1 MGSYGVAYTDSVTKG
16 ESFAAIIELYSEFN
30 TETMTGTPL
39 DLTGCSATGYVT
51 PNFNSSIQ
59 TPLTIVFDTP
69 PTTGVIFFSM
79 SESTVET
86 LQVGINKLRIY
97 LTDNS
102 GSVDLL
108 LESPSFTVRI

>member
-1 MGSYGVAYTDSVTKG
+1 
-16 ESFAAIIELYSEFN
+16 
-30 TETMTGTPL
+30 
-39 DLTGCSATGYVT
+39 
-51 PNFNSSIQ
+51 
-59 TPLTIVFDTP
+59 
-69 PTTGVIFFSM
+69 M

-102 GSVDLL
+102 GGVDLI

>member
-1 MGSYGVAYTDSVTKG
+1 MGSYGVAYTDTVTKG
-16 ESFAAIIELYSEFN
+16 ESFAAFITLYSVYN
-30 TETMTGTPL
+30 AETNVGTPL

-51 PNFNSSIQ
+51 PSFNSNIQ

-79 SESTVET
+79 SEATVET

-102 GSVDLL
+102 GGVDLI